1 MATETETFQ
10 TELSNYLD
18 GMIPLPAHWSP
29 EQRAE
34 AKRIG
39 RANRDSQRQ
48 HELAGFL
55 SGMKM
60 VAEVSAAVAA
70 IDAMEGAE

>member
-1 MATETETFQ
+1 MSKIFQ
-10 TELSNYLD
+10 AELSTYLD
-18 GMIPLPAHWSP
+18 GMIPLPAHWTP
-29 EQRAE
+29 LQQAE

-39 RANRDSQRQ
+39 RANQDAQRQ

-60 VAEVSAAVAA
+60 VAEVSAAVAE
-70 IDAMEGAE
+70 MEGAE